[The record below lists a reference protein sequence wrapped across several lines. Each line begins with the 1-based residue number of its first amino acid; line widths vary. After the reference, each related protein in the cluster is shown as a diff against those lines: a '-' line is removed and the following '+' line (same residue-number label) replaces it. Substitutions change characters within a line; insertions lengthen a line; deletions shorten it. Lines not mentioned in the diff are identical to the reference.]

1 MYVICWQIADPRRAV
16 RWLMSLRPGG
26 ADLTIA
32 SGIRAFA
39 AASPSVVA
47 IRDGGREL
55 TFAGLRDRSCR
66 VGSGL
71 LCAGLGPGDRVAV
84 LMGNR
89 LEYPEIAAGLAM
101 AGLVMVPLNPRLTE
115 GEISYILGHSAARA
129 VVIDDSYA
137 AAAGPAIADLGIPV
151 VWSLDGTTV
160 GPAYED
166 ALERAAAAD
175 PAAAVAELDP
185 FCVAY
190 TSGTTGR
197 PKGVAISHRSRSLTF
212 YAAALEWGLGP
223 CRRTIAVAPMYN
235 GAGFAFAYGAAYCG
249 GTVSMLRSF
258 DPELLLAEIAR
269 QRAQSVFLV
278 PTHAQMI
285 RALGPGALSRHDL
298 SSLDTLYFN
307 AAALP
312 WTLKEWVLD
321 VFPQCGVHELY
332 GSTEAGIV
340 TNLRPADARRKPGS
354 VGHPWFATEV
364 LLLGAD
370 GLPVPPGVPGEL
382 YSRSPYLMNGYFHDD
397 AATEACTTIDGFLSA
412 GDIAVADDE
421 GFLSVVD
428 RVKDVIITGGSN
440 VYPRQV
446 EDILLTHPGVADVAV
461 IGTPDEVWGERITAC
476 WVRRPGVTV
485 SEASLEGWCRS
496 ELARY
501 KVPRL
506 WRELSSL
513 PRNAAGKVLKRE
525 LRVNLAENT
534 SQEHPPGRSV
544 VG

>member
-1 MYVICWQIADPRRAV
+1 MA
-16 RWLMSLRPGG
+16 LRPGG

-39 AASPSVVA
+39 AASPSAVA

-55 TFAGLRDRSCR
+55 TFAGLHDRSCR
-66 VGSGL
+66 VSSGL
-71 LCAGLGPGDRVAV
+71 LTAGLRPGDRVAV
-84 LMGNR
+84 LLGNR

-101 AGLVMVPLNPRLTE
+101 AGLVMVPLNPRLTG
-115 GEISYILGHSAARA
+115 GEIGYILGHSSARA
-129 VVIDDSYA
+129 VVMDDSYA
-137 AAAGPAIADLGIPV
+137 ATAGQAIADLGIPV
-151 VWSLDGTTV
+151 VWSLDGTTA

-166 ALERAAAAD
+166 ALERATAAD
-175 PAAAVAELDP
+175 PGAAVTELDP

-197 PKGVAISHRSRSLTF
+197 PKGVEISHRSRSLTF

-223 CRRTIAVAPMYN
+223 ARRTIAVAPMYN

-249 GTVSMLRSF
+249 GTVSTLRSF

-285 RALGPGALSRHDL
+285 RALGPGAVSRHDL

-321 VFPQCGVHELY
+321 TFPHCGVHELY

-364 LLLGAD
+364 RLLDTGGA
-370 GLPVPPGVPGEL
+370 PVPAGVPGEL
-382 YSRSPYLMNGYFHDD
+382 YSRSPYLMSGYLLDD
-397 AATEACTTIDGFLSA
+397 AATAACTTPDGFLSA

-421 GFLSVVD
+421 GFLSIVD
-428 RVKDVIITGGSN
+428 RAKDVIITGGSN
-440 VYPRQV
+440 VYPREV
-446 EDILLTHPGVADVAV
+446 EDVLLTAPGVADVAV
-461 IGTPDEVWGERITAC
+461 IGMPDELWGERITAC
-476 WVRRPGVTV
+476 WVRRPGHQVT
-485 SEASLEGWCRS
+485 EAALEGQCRS
-496 ELARY
+496 QLAGY

-506 WRELSSL
+506 WRELPSL
-513 PRNAAGKVLKRE
+513 PRSAAGKVLKRE
-525 LRVNLAENT
+525 LRVTLADEA
-534 SQEHPPGRSV
+534 GRTGTPV
-544 VG
+544 ADHLDP

>member
-1 MYVICWQIADPRRAV
+1 MMAIRR
-16 RWLMSLRPGG
+16 GG

-39 AASPSVVA
+39 VATPSA
-47 IRDGGREL
+47 IAIHDGRREL
-55 TFAGLRDRSCR
+55 TFAALHERSCR

-71 LCAGLGPGDRVAV
+71 LSAGLNPGDRVAV

-89 LEYPEIAAGLAM
+89 LDYPEIAAGLAM
-101 AGLVMVPLNPRLTE
+101 AGLAMVPLNPRLTA
-115 GEISYILGHSAARA
+115 GEISYILGHSSARA
-129 VVIDDSYA
+129 VIMDDAYA
-137 AAAGPAIADLGIPV
+137 SAAGPVVENLGIKV

-160 GPAYED
+160 GPAYEE
-166 ALERAAAAD
+166 ALARAPAAD
-175 PAAAVAELDP
+175 PAAGVTELDT

-197 PKGVAISHRSRSLTF
+197 PKGVEISHRSRSLTF

-223 CRRTIAVAPMYN
+223 GRRTIAVAPMHN

-249 GTVSMLRSF
+249 GTVSMLRAF

-269 QRAQSVFLV
+269 RRAQSVFLV

-285 RALGPGALSRHDL
+285 RALGPGAVSRHDL

-321 VFPQCGVHELY
+321 TFPHCGVHELY

-340 TNLRPADARRKPGS
+340 TNLRPGDARRKPGS

-364 LLLGAD
+364 RLLGPD
-370 GLPVPPGVPGEL
+370 GLQVPPGVPGEL
-382 YSRSPYLMNGYFHDD
+382 YSRSPYLMSGYLHDD
-397 AATEACTTIDGFLSA
+397 AATAACTTPDGFLSA
-412 GDIAVADDE
+412 GDIAIADEE
-421 GFLSVVD
+421 GFISIVD
-428 RVKDVIITGGSN
+428 RAKDVIITGGTN
-440 VYPRQV
+440 VYPREV
-446 EDILLTHPGVADVAV
+446 EDTLLSDPGVADVAV
-461 IGTPDEVWGERITAC
+461 IGTPDEMWGERITAC
-476 WVRRPGVTV
+476 WVRRPGVQVT
-485 SEASLEGWCRS
+485 EAALESRCRS
-496 ELARY
+496 QLAGY

-506 WRELSSL
+506 WREMPSL
-513 PRNAAGKVLKRE
+513 PRSAAGKVLKRE
-525 LRVNLAENT
+525 LRTALADDAGGN
-534 SQEHPPGRSV
+534 
-544 VG
+544 